1 MVRVLIF
8 VNQNVAKL
16 LLVNGGDIWKRSEQV
31 NGFADQVVEVESVV
45 AAKLALVLREEF
57 CDSASL
63 RITCVNVSRE
73 SLGVVEFVFCV
84 RDCRGNGRRS

>member
-16 LLVNGGDIWKRSEQV
+16 LLVNGGDIWKRSEEI
-31 NGFADQVVEVESVV
+31 NSFADKVVEIESVV

-63 RITCVNVSRE
+63 RVACVDVARE
-73 SLGVVEFVFCV
+73 SLGVVEFVLCV
-84 RDCRGNGRRS
+84 